1 MIQPNIPVSLT
12 VNISIVATITDT
24 MQEVI
29 GPQIKPPKVM
39 TTSDE
44 TYFKNKITGILPITI
59 KSRNHAVHNSVKHFY
74 DPLHTLSKEIQLR
87 FFTNSRRKPIL
98 S

>member
-1 MIQPNIPVSLT
+1 
-12 VNISIVATITDT
+12 

-74 DPLHTLSKEIQLR
+74 DSLHTLSKKITITN
-87 FFTNSRRKPIL
+87 FFISSRRKPIL